1 MMENIFAN
9 FLQASG
15 LYDSITI
22 GEENV
27 SDLVELLKGNIK
39 ISAYCK
45 ECEQERVFTMKPIKY
60 YFKAGPE
67 GNEDPLEMKSPHCRT

>member
-22 GEENV
+22 EEENV
-27 SDLVELLKGNIK
+27 SDLIELLKGNIK

-45 ECEQERVFTMKPIKY
+45 ECE
-60 YFKAGPE
+60 
-67 GNEDPLEMKSPHCRT
+67 